1 MRRCVFTLLCGWG
14 LLSAGTVVVAQGKS
28 PSAQTEVAVL
38 EFARSHHAELAGLL
52 ESLKNNAPNEYQ
64 SAIIDLD
71 RTRERL
77 ERSRKSNPER
87 YELELAEWKASSRIR
102 LLAAR
107 LAMGGDTTLEAELK
121 VALRERYDLRI
132 QLLQEERLRLQK
144 KVTKLEESIA
154 EQERRRADLL
164 EKEFTTLQKGAGL
177 AADRKPRPA
186 KPGEAPS
193 ANKPGEKPAKPGTGK
208 EKPNSDKPAAAKSG
222 KS

>member
-1 MRRCVFTLLCGWG
+1 MRLCLFTVLCGLG
-14 LLSAGTVVVAQGKS
+14 LLTATTDVVAQGKS
-28 PSAQTEVAVL
+28 PSPQTEAAVL

-52 ESLKNNAPNEYQ
+52 DSLKTNAPNEYH

-121 VALRERYDLRI
+121 VALRERYDLRV
-132 QLLQEERLRLQK
+132 QMLQEERLRLQK
-144 KVTKLEESIA
+144 RVTKLEETIA

-164 EKEFTTLQKGAGL
+164 DKEFATLQKGAGSTP
-177 AADRKPRPA
+177 DRKPRPV
-186 KPGEAPS
+186 KPGEAS
-193 ANKPGEKPAKPGTGK
+193 IEKKPGEKSTKPGAVNEKPGTDNIPAAKPGKT
-208 EKPNSDKPAAAKSG
+208 
-222 KS
+222 